1 MTSRRF
7 RPRRR
12 LRSEILP
19 ISLAVAMPLLLAW
32 IFPFG
37 ALSPA
42 ARGGAAPARPAS
54 VSCAF
59 VDLTEDEEYDAML
72 AARTA
77 WHISSRDV
85 KSLRIEM
92 FASDL
97 PEDDTGPV
105 IDFSHRTRISR
116 ERPIAYEPVLL
127 PTDLRAAPPAV
138 LQKPEPPEKRPTFG
152 REELLK
158 LD

>member
-1 MTSRRF
+1 MNPRGLK
-7 RPRRR
+7 PRRR

-19 ISLAVAMPLLLAW
+19 VSLAVGMPLLMAW
-32 IFPFG
+32 VFPFG
-37 ALSPA
+37 ALSPT
-42 ARGGAAPARPAS
+42 ARGNRADVEHVPALCS
-54 VSCAF
+54 F
-59 VDLTEDEEYDAML
+59 VVLTEDEEYDAVV

-85 KSLRIEM
+85 KNLQIEM
-92 FASDL
+92 FANDL

-105 IDFSHRTRISR
+105 IDFSERSR
-116 ERPIAYEPVLL
+116 AVHVRPIAYEPVVL
-127 PTDLRAAPPAV
+127 PTDLRAAPPDV
-138 LQKPEPPEKRPTFG
+138 LQKPEPPEKRPTFS